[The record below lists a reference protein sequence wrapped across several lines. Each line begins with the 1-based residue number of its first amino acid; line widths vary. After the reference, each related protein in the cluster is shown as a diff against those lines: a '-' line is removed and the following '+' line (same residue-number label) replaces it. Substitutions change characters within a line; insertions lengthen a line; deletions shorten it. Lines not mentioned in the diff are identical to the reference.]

1 MINATRSKQA
11 VGTLSLSDR
20 LSRMARRHSRRMARE
35 RRLFHHPCLS
45 CRFPNGSWKMLGENV
60 GTAPSLRRVHRMM
73 LNSAGH
79 RGVLLNGAFDRV
91 GVGVVKRGGNYW
103 VTEIFYA

>member
-1 MINATRSKQA
+1 
-11 VGTLSLSDR
+11 
-20 LSRMARRHSRRMARE
+20 
-35 RRLFHHPCLS
+35 
-45 CRFPNGSWKMLGENV
+45 MLGENV

-79 RGVLLNGAFDRV
+79 RSVLLNGAFDRV